1 MRFVDDPRQLGGC
14 FCKVPIYNIRVYTF
28 QKEGLTVQL
37 SSHENANIKILTAD
51 EGYMDELCSN
61 TK

>member
-28 QKEGLTVQL
+28 KKRGLTVQL
-37 SSHENANIKILTAD
+37 SSQPITNGVKQ
-51 EGYMDELCSN
+51 
-61 TK
+61 